1 MCTLAEKGLF
11 MLKRTLSN
19 RRLILMTLG
28 LAYIALGMLGAL
40 PAVSLIQL
48 ASNTHVSLEVAGS
61 MFTVSSIGGMLGIV
75 GSGFL
80 IRSIKPKYLLM
91 LGLFFLGSGS
101 MTIALTREFPVLL
114 LGQMA
119 VGLAF
124 GFIDISLNTIA
135 TLAFQERLASDLNT
149 IHGLFS
155 LGALFGPLLLAFGL
169 QFFTSL
175 ELSYFVGVSIAVITM
190 MLVLLQQLP
199 ELARQAK
206 DVQQKRAAN
215 RELRKVLR
223 QRFLWLM
230 VLQLSISSAAQM
242 GFRSWIVTAVSQ
254 SAEISLAQ
262 AAPVAT
268 AFFLGMMA
276 GQFGGALVLRRGWLS
291 ERNFLYTALVGGAF
305 WSVIAA
311 LFPGQVLVAY
321 GASVLVGCF
330 YGPLYPC
337 IMAMTSR
344 RFVHAISAV
353 SSVLIISTD
362 ASTVIVPTTM
372 GLLIPTLGI
381 HWVMTIPALCC
392 VFVLL
397 PMMLANRMQR
407 QDQID
412 HHDGAK

>member
-1 MCTLAEKGLF
+1 
-11 MLKRTLSN
+11 MLTRVFSHH
-19 RRLILMTLG
+19 RLILMTLG

-80 IRSIKPKYLLM
+80 IRSIKPKYLLI

-101 MTIALTREFPVLL
+101 MTIALTSSFPVLL

-135 TLAFQERLASDLNT
+135 TLAFQEQLASDLT
-149 IHGLFS
+149 IIHGLFS
-155 LGALFGPLLLAFGL
+155 LGALLGPLILAFGL

-175 ELSYFVGVSIAVITM
+175 ELSYFVGVSIAAITM
-190 MLVLLQQLP
+190 PLILLQQLP

-206 DVQQKRAAN
+206 DVQQKRAEN
-215 RELRKVLR
+215 RELRNVLS

-268 AFFLGMMA
+268 AFFLGMTA

-291 ERNFLYTALVGGAF
+291 ERNLLYTALVGGAF

-311 LFPGQVLVAY
+311 IFPGQVLIAY
-321 GASVLVGCF
+321 AASVLVGCF

-337 IMAMTSR
+337 IMAITSR
-344 RFVHAISAV
+344 RFVHAIDAV
-353 SSVLIISTD
+353 SSMLIISTD
-362 ASTVIVPTTM
+362 ASTVIVPATM

-381 HWVMTIPALCC
+381 NWVMTIPALCC
-392 VFVLL
+392 VLVLL
-397 PMMLANRMQR
+397 PMLLANRMQR
-407 QDQID
+407 HDQTD
-412 HHDGAK
+412 HHDG

>member
-80 IRSIKPKYLLM
+80 ISSIKPKYMLM

-101 MTIALTREFPVLL
+101 MTIALTREFPILL
-114 LGQMA
+114 LGQLA

-155 LGALFGPLLLAFGL
+155 LGALLGPLLLAFGL
-169 QFFTSL
+169 HFFTSL

-291 ERNFLYTALVGGAF
+291 ERNLLYTALVGGAF

-353 SSVLIISTD
+353 SSMLIISTD
-362 ASTVIVPTTM
+362 ASTVVVPTTM

-407 QDQID
+407 QDQIE

>member
-1 MCTLAEKGLF
+1 
-11 MLKRTLSN
+11 MLTRVFSHH
-19 RRLILMTLG
+19 RLILMTLG

-80 IRSIKPKYLLM
+80 IRSIKPKYLLT

-101 MTIALTREFPVLL
+101 MTIALTSSFPVLL

-135 TLAFQERLASDLNT
+135 TLAFQEQLASDLTT

-155 LGALFGPLLLAFGL
+155 LGALLGPLILAFGL

-175 ELSYFVGVSIAVITM
+175 ELSYFVGVGIAAITM
-190 MLVLLQQLP
+190 PLVLLQQLP
-199 ELARQAK
+199 ELARQVK
-206 DVQQKRAAN
+206 DVQQKRAMN
-215 RELRKVLR
+215 RELRNVLS

-268 AFFLGMMA
+268 AFFLGMTA

-291 ERNFLYTALVGGAF
+291 ERNLLYTALVGGAF

-311 LFPGQVLVAY
+311 MFPSQVLIAY
-321 GASVLVGCF
+321 AASVLVGCF

-337 IMAMTSR
+337 IMAITSR
-344 RFVHAISAV
+344 RFVHAIDAV
-353 SSVLIISTD
+353 SSMLIISTD
-362 ASTVIVPTTM
+362 ASTVIVPATM

-381 HWVMTIPALCC
+381 NWVMTIPALCC
-392 VFVLL
+392 VLVLL
-397 PMMLANRMQR
+397 PMVLANRMQL
-407 QDQID
+407 QDQTG
-412 HHDGAK
+412 HHDG

>member
-1 MCTLAEKGLF
+1 
-11 MLKRTLSN
+11 MLTRVFSHH
-19 RRLILMTLG
+19 RLILMTLG

-80 IRSIKPKYLLM
+80 IKSIKPKYLLI

-101 MTIALTREFPVLL
+101 MTIALTSSFPVLL

-135 TLAFQERLASDLNT
+135 TLAFQEQLASDLTT

-155 LGALFGPLLLAFGL
+155 LGALLGPLILAFGL

-175 ELSYFVGVSIAVITM
+175 ELSYFVGVGIAAITM
-190 MLVLLQQLP
+190 PLVLLQQLP

-206 DVQQKRAAN
+206 DVQQKRAEN
-215 RELRKVLR
+215 RELRNVLS

-268 AFFLGMMA
+268 AFFLGMTA

-291 ERNFLYTALVGGAF
+291 ERNFLYMALVGGAF

-311 LFPGQVLVAY
+311 LFPGQVLIAY
-321 GASVLVGCF
+321 GTSVLVGCF

-337 IMAMTSR
+337 IMAITSR

-353 SSVLIISTD
+353 SSMLIISTD

-392 VFVLL
+392 AFVLL

>member
-1 MCTLAEKGLF
+1 
-11 MLKRTLSN
+11 MLTTFSH

-61 MFTVSSIGGMLGIV
+61 MFTVSSIGGMLGII
-75 GSGFL
+75 GSGSL

-101 MTIALTREFPVLL
+101 LTIGLTSSFPVLL

-119 VGLAF
+119 VGVAF

-135 TLAFQERLASDLNT
+135 TLAFQEQLASNLAT

-155 LGALFGPLLLAFGL
+155 LGALLGPLILAFGL

-175 ELSYFVGVSIAVITM
+175 ELSYFVGVGITAITM
-190 MLVLLQQLP
+190 PLVLLQQLP

-206 DVQQKRAAN
+206 DVQQKRAEN
-215 RELRKVLR
+215 RELRNVLS
-223 QRFLWLM
+223 QRSLWLM

-268 AFFLGMMA
+268 AFFLGMTA
-276 GQFGGALVLRRGWLS
+276 GQFGGALVLRLGWLS
-291 ERNFLYTALVGGAF
+291 ERNLLYTALVGGAF

-311 LFPGQVLVAY
+311 IFPGQVLIAY
-321 GASVLVGCF
+321 AASVLVGCF

-337 IMAMTSR
+337 IMAITSR
-344 RFVHAISAV
+344 RFVHVISAV
-353 SSVLIISTD
+353 SSMLIISTD
-362 ASTVIVPTTM
+362 ASTVVVPATM

-381 HWVMTIPALCC
+381 NWVMTIPALCC
-392 VFVLL
+392 VVVLL

-407 QDQID
+407 QDQTD
-412 HHDGAK
+412 HHDG